1 MRNSGSSSCRPSS
14 RRAEGLSGISPRQ
27 RPTVSPRAYKASL
40 DLLRVRDCLW
50 ARMRPSEIARRLGKD
65 KAWVSR
71 QIKKLEDDLVT
82 AYRAPEES
90 ALVRENF
97 AQLDSLLAK
106 SLQLV
111 ARSKDSKRQLA
122 AIRTATD
129 VIRQRARYEMM
140 VGFVRRRE
148 GTTPMRL
155 SKGDALLASLQEELP
170 PNSVLAALEKLVEL
184 RKQPKLFKTRVGESV
199 FK

>member
-1 MRNSGSSSCRPSS
+1 
-14 RRAEGLSGISPRQ
+14 
-27 RPTVSPRAYKASL
+27 
-40 DLLRVRDCLW
+40 
-50 ARMRPSEIARRLGKD
+50 MRPSEIARRLGKD